1 MKLIIYVFVALFPSR
16 VKIWLLRQ
24 MGASIGRGCYIGLS
38 VIHAQQIVIG
48 DHVRIA
54 SFNLLH
60 RLADLKMGH
69 GSRINGFNWITGAGT
84 GEFVLGH
91 HSAVTRLH
99 FFEASGS
106 IYIGDNTIVAGRGSH
121 FFTHGISSI
130 NLDDV
135 RPIVIGPWCYVGSS
149 SRFVPGSGIS
159 EGTFVGMGAVVTKR
173 FAEPYVLVAGNP
185 AVIKKHLSYKD
196 VYFNR
201 AYLPHDHHP
210 IDYTPDIKSLM
221 PLYTKKEISNG
232 AVV

>member
-1 MKLIIYVFVALFPSR
+1 MALLSAILVAFLPSR
-16 VKIWLLRQ
+16 IKIWVFRR
-24 MGASIGRGCYIGLS
+24 MGARIGRECYIGMS
-38 VIHAQQIVIG
+38 VIHAREIEIG

-60 RLADLKMGH
+60 RLTALKMGQ
-69 GSRINGFNWITGAGT
+69 GSRMNGFNWITGAGT

-106 IYIGDNTIVAGRGSH
+106 IYIGNNSIVAGRGTH
-121 FFTHGISSI
+121 FFTHGISST

-149 SRFVPGSGIS
+149 SRFVPGCGVS

-185 AVIKKHLSYKD
+185 AVIKKHLSAKD

-210 IDYTPDIKSLM
+210 SGYTPDIKSLM
-221 PLYTKKEISNG
+221 PL
-232 AVV
+232 